1 MIDDPLGL
9 SQGVGDGQPAPVPR
23 WEDVDEGTEDLER
36 LPVAPPLLGLAEGL
50 LQHLDGLVVA
60 AVGGAGEV
68 ERRFPQV
75 PDDEERP
82 AHLAMEGE
90 AQGGP
95 DVLVDGF
102 LDDRVADLIGHPVQ
116 PLVLDHEPG
125 VGQPAD
131 DGRQFVQ
138 GTAAE
143 AHQVAQHDRATGHGH
158 HLEHRLGLVV
168 EETHPDPDP
177 VGQFLGQEPQA
188 GAGHTA
194 LVAQGPQQATRIQRV
209 APGALDHPVEDVLG
223 HHPAQHVLGQ
233 LPDRTFSERPDL
245 EALEGILLLEVEEY
259 PDRQRLIGQFP
270 RVRRRH
276 H

>member
-9 SQGVGDGQPAPVPR
+9 SEGVGDRQPAPVPR
-23 WEDVDEGTEDLER
+23 GKDVDEGTKDLER

-68 ERRFPQV
+68 QRCFSQV

-95 DVLVDGF
+95 DVLVDGL
-102 LDDRVADLIGHPVQ
+102 LDDRVADLIGHPAQ
-116 PLVLDHEPG
+116 PLVLDHESG

-131 DGRQFVQ
+131 DGRQLVQ

-143 AHQVAQHDRATGHGH
+143 AHQFAQRDRTAGHGQ
-158 HLEHRLGLVV
+158 HLEHRLGVV
-168 EETHPDPDP
+168 IEETHPDPDP
-177 VGQFLGQEPQA
+177 VGQLLREEPQA

-194 LVAQGPQQATRIQRV
+194 LVAQGPQ
-209 APGALDHPVEDVLG
+209 
-223 HHPAQHVLGQ
+223 
-233 LPDRTFSERPDL
+233 
-245 EALEGILLLEVEEY
+245 
-259 PDRQRLIGQFP
+259 
-270 RVRRRH
+270 
-276 H
+276 